1 MNTLKINEGV
11 QTSDNQVVLGADL
24 ITKRFGDIDVLRGI
38 SLQAKRGDVISLI
51 GASGSGK
58 STFLRCL
65 NFLEVPTT
73 GTVLIRGEAFTNSDA
88 LNRTRQNKRKLR
100 RLRREVG
107 MVFQSFNLWPHMTAV
122 ENVMEGPVQV
132 LKDLPKQAR
141 SRALDLLAR
150 VGLAERADYRPSQLS
165 GGQQQRVAIARALA
179 MNPDVLLFDEPT
191 SALDP
196 ELVGEVLAVMTD
208 LAKEGR
214 TMLIVTHE
222 IGFARDVSNK
232 MVFLSKGQIEEEG
245 PPGSL
250 IESPKSEDLAR
261 FLARM
266 RH

>member
-1 MNTLKINEGV
+1 M
-11 QTSDNQVVLGADL
+11 NQVQITGGMQRSEQEAVLRADK
-24 ITKRFGDIDVLRGI
+24 IAKRFAVVDVLRGI
-38 SLQAKRGDVISLI
+38 SLEARRGDVISLI

-65 NFLEVPTT
+65 NFLEIPTS
-73 GTVLIRGEAFTNSDA
+73 GSVSVRGETFEGSDA
-88 LNRTRQNKRKLR
+88 LSRSSASKQKLR

-107 MVFQSFNLWPHMTAV
+107 MVFQSFNLWPHMTAA
-122 ENVMEGPVQV
+122 ENVMEGPVRV
-132 LKDLPKQAR
+132 LKEPPKVAR
-141 SRALDLLAR
+141 ARALDLLAR
-150 VGLAERADYRPSQLS
+150 VGLSDRAGYRPSQLS

-222 IGFARDVSNK
+222 IAFARDVSSK
-232 MVFLSKGQIEEEG
+232 MIFLRKGLVEEEG
-245 PPGSL
+245 PPRSL
-250 IESPKSEDLAR
+250 IESPKSEELQR